1 MDVLKNFRLVDL
13 THSLDVGAPTWS
25 GGCGFRLEIKL
36 DYEKGLRVQ
45 SMKCHAGVGTHMD
58 APSHFVPGGKNIG
71 DLEIEN
77 FFVPACVLD
86 LRKKMDP
93 DLFVLPQDI
102 EEYEKRFG
110 PIPQN
115 ALVIARTGWEK
126 FWTEPLRYR
135 NPDLDGKMHFPG
147 FSEEAA
153 KLLLRK
159 KIAGIGID
167 TLSPDGSNTDAFP
180 VHHCILGAGKYIL
193 ENLAHLDRI
202 PETGAYALC
211 LPPKLK
217 SATEAFARV
226 VSLLPIS

>member
-1 MDVLKNFRLVDL
+1 
-13 THSLDVGAPTWS
+13 
-25 GGCGFRLEIKL
+25 
-36 DYEKGLRVQ
+36 
-45 SMKCHAGVGTHMD
+45 MD